1 MNFLQCILAGAQHF
15 IAVTKQTSHGGSL
28 STLWRGRTYRRER
41 LVLREWLTLM
51 PTPGDSAREPSDEFC
66 IGAESVAVHPACTG
80 KRAAPDLARHSGA

>member
-28 STLWRGRTYRRER
+28 STLWRGRTYRREW

-66 IGAESVAVHPACTG
+66 TGLRVWQCIWPAQANERLLT
-80 KRAAPDLARHSGA
+80 